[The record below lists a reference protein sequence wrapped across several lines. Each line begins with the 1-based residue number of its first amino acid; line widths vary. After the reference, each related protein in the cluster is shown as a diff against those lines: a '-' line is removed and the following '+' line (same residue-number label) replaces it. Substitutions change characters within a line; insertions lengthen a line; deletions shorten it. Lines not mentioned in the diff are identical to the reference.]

1 MSDGNGRFSGNN
13 HARAEIQAAVRYL
26 VNGASMNARGALVQE
41 IIEMVH
47 RVANGLPPGQT
58 DPVDHDLPGG

>member
-1 MSDGNGRFSGNN
+1 
-13 HARAEIQAAVRYL
+13 
-26 VNGASMNARGALVQE
+26 MNARGALVQE

-47 RVANGLPPGQT
+47 RVANGLPPRQT